1 MNKIIIIPYFLNL
14 KMVQS
19 QIKDALL
26 KNIKNGRLPN
36 AVCFV
41 DKGGR
46 GSLKLASEIGF
57 AVVNNLNEKSN
68 KLDHTHPDLHYI
80 YPTKK
85 PANESVFKKGMTAF
99 YMDKWR
105 AFLRTQIY
113 GSVDD
118 WLDFSSSDNKPAKIR
133 VNQIS
138 EIISTLN
145 LKPFLSDKKTCIIW
159 GLEYL
164 QEDSAN
170 KLLKIIEEPPEQTYF
185 FLIAEN
191 EKKVLPT
198 LASRCQMLRLHPLE
212 NKKNSDSFRK
222 LEPSKFQAIEASVVS
237 KGNLNTSSE
246 TINKREIISERERLF
261 IDCLRGGY
269 IAANKGDFSYI
280 VKNSSALGSLT
291 KFELKQFFQFGIDFI
306 RQAFLYSEGI
316 KELYE
321 FETLNDFSIENF
333 AVYVN
338 DINYKK
344 LVSLFDLNLG
354 HIKRNGLFRDANS
367 KLLSTSFLLDL
378 SDILYKKN

>member
-1 MNKIIIIPYFLNL
+1 
-14 KMVQS
+14 MVQS

-26 KNIKNGRLPN
+26 KNIKIGRFPN

-46 GSLKLASEIGF
+46 GSLKLASEIGL
-57 AVVNNLNEKSN
+57 AVVHNLTEKSN

-145 LKPFLSDKKTCIIW
+145 LKPFQSDKKTCIIW

-185 FLIAEN
+185 FLIAEE
-191 EKKVLPT
+191 EKKILPT
-198 LASRCQMLRLHPLE
+198 LASRCQMFRLHPLE
-212 NKKNSDSFRK
+212 NEK
-222 LEPSKFQAIEASVVS
+222 
-237 KGNLNTSSE
+237 
-246 TINKREIISERERLF
+246 INKRDIIVERERLF

-269 IAANKGDFSYI
+269 IAAKKGDFSCI
-280 VKNSSALGSLT
+280 VKNSSDLGSLT
-291 KFELKQFFQFGIDFI
+291 KFELKQFFQFGIGFI
-306 RQAFLYSEGI
+306 RQAFLYSEGV

-321 FETLNDFSIENF
+321 FESLNDFSIENF

-338 DINYKK
+338 DTNYKK
-344 LVSLFDLNLG
+344 LISLFDLNLG
-354 HIKRNGLFRDANS
+354 YIKRNGLFRDANS
-367 KLLSTSFLLDL
+367 KLLSTSFLLAL

>member
-1 MNKIIIIPYFLNL
+1 
-14 KMVQS
+14 MVRS

-26 KNIKNGRLPN
+26 KNIKIGRFPN

-46 GSLKLASEIGF
+46 GSLKLASEISL
-57 AVVNNLNEKSN
+57 AVVHNLNEKSN
-68 KLDHTHPDLHYI
+68 NLDYSHPDLHYI

-145 LKPFLSDKKTCIIW
+145 LKPFQSDKKTCIIW

-170 KLLKIIEEPPEQTYF
+170 KLLKIIEEPPEKTYF
-185 FLIAEN
+185 FLIAED
-191 EKKVLPT
+191 EKKILPT
-198 LASRCQMLRLHPLE
+198 LASRCQIFKLYPLKDE
-212 NKKNSDSFRK
+212 KISDSFRK
-222 LEPSKFQAIEASVVS
+222 LESDKFQATDASVVS
-237 KGNLNTSSE
+237 NGNLNTSDE
-246 TINKREIISERERLF
+246 TIDKREIIMERERLF
-261 IDCLRGGY
+261 IDCLRGCY
-269 IAANKGDFSYI
+269 IAANRGDFSYI
-280 VKNSSALGSLT
+280 IKNSSNLGSLT
-291 KFELKQFFQFGIDFI
+291 KLELKRFLQFGIEFI
-306 RQAFLYSEGI
+306 RQAFLYSGGV
-316 KELYE
+316 KELYK
-321 FETLNDFSIENF
+321 FESLNDFSIENF

-338 DINYKK
+338 DTNYKK
-344 LVSLFDLNLG
+344 LISLFDLNLG
-354 HIKRNGLFRDANS
+354 YIKRNGLFRDANS
-367 KLLSTSFLLDL
+367 KLLSTSFLLAL

>member
-1 MNKIIIIPYFLNL
+1 
-14 KMVQS
+14 MVRS

-26 KNIKNGRLPN
+26 KNIKIGRFPN

-46 GSLKLASEIGF
+46 GSLKLASEISL
-57 AVVNNLNEKSN
+57 AVVHNLNEKSN
-68 KLDHTHPDLHYI
+68 NLDYSHPDLHYI

-85 PANESVFKKGMTAF
+85 PANESIFKKGMTAF

-145 LKPFLSDKKTCIIW
+145 LKPFQSDKKTCIIW

-185 FLIAEN
+185 FLIAEE
-191 EKKVLPT
+191 EKKILPT
-198 LASRCQMLRLHPLE
+198 LASRCQMFRLHPLE
-212 NKKNSDSFRK
+212 NEKISDGFGK
-222 LEPSKFQAIEASVVS
+222 LESDKFQAIESSVVS
-237 KGNLNTSSE
+237 KRNLNTSNE
-246 TINKREIISERERLF
+246 KINKRDIIVERERLF

-269 IAANKGDFSYI
+269 IAAKKGDFSCI
-280 VKNSSALGSLT
+280 VKNSSDLGSLT
-291 KFELKQFFQFGIDFI
+291 KFELKQFFQFGIGFI
-306 RQAFLYSEGI
+306 RQAFLYSEGV

-321 FETLNDFSIENF
+321 FESLNDFSIENF

-338 DINYKK
+338 DTNYKK
-344 LVSLFDLNLG
+344 LISLFDLNLG
-354 HIKRNGLFRDANS
+354 YIKRNGLFRDANS
-367 KLLSTSFLLDL
+367 KLLSTSFLLAL

>member
-1 MNKIIIIPYFLNL
+1 MAQP
-14 KMVQS
+14 

-26 KNIKNGRLPN
+26 KNIKIGRFPN

-46 GSLKLASEIGF
+46 GSLKLASEIGL
-57 AVVNNLNEKSN
+57 AVVHNLNEKSN
-68 KLDHTHPDLHYI
+68 ILDHTHPDLHYI

-85 PANESVFKKGMTAF
+85 PTNERVFKKGMNAF

-113 GSVDD
+113 GAVDD
-118 WLDFSSSDNKPAKIR
+118 WLNFSSSDNKPAKIR
-133 VNQIS
+133 VGQVS

-145 LKPFLSDKKTCIIW
+145 LKPFQSDKKACIIW

-185 FLIAEN
+185 FLIAED
-191 EKKVLPT
+191 EKKILPT
-198 LASRCQMLRLHPLE
+198 LASRCQMFRLHLLKDKKI
-212 NKKNSDSFRK
+212 NKK
-222 LEPSKFQAIEASVVS
+222 
-237 KGNLNTSSE
+237 
-246 TINKREIISERERLF
+246 EIVMERERLF

-269 IAANKGDFSYI
+269 IAANKGDFSYL
-280 VKNSSALGSLT
+280 VRSSSDLGSLT

-306 RQAFLYSEGI
+306 RQAFMCSEGV
-316 KELYE
+316 KGLYE

-338 DINYKK
+338 DANYKK

-354 HIKRNGLFRDANS
+354 YIKGNGLFREANS
-367 KLLSTSFLLDL
+367 KLLSTSFLLGL

>member
-1 MNKIIIIPYFLNL
+1 
-14 KMVQS
+14 MVQT

-26 KNIKNGRLPN
+26 KNIKIGRFPN

-46 GSLKLASEIGF
+46 GALKLASEISL
-57 AVVNNLNEKSN
+57 AIVHNLNEKS
-68 KLDHTHPDLHYI
+68 KRLDHTHPDLHYI

-118 WLDFSSSDNKPAKIR
+118 WLDFSSSNNMPAKIR

-145 LKPFLSDKKTCIIW
+145 LKPFQSDKKTCIIW

-170 KLLKIIEEPPEQTYF
+170 KLLKIIEEPPEKTYF
-185 FLIAEN
+185 FLIAEG
-191 EKKVLPT
+191 EKKILPT
-198 LASRCQMLRLHPLE
+198 LASRCQLFRLHPL
-212 NKKNSDSFRK
+212 KNEKISDGFRK
-222 LEPSKFQAIEASVVS
+222 LESYQFQAIEASAVS
-237 KGNLNTSSE
+237 KGSLNTSNE
-246 TINKREIISERERLF
+246 TIDKREIVMERERLF

-269 IAANKGDFSYI
+269 IAANKGDFSNI
-280 VKNSSALGSLT
+280 VKNSNALGSLT

-306 RQAFLYSEGI
+306 RQAFFYSEGLE
-316 KELYE
+316 KLYE

-338 DINYKK
+338 DTNYKK

-354 HIKRNGLFRDANS
+354 YMKRNGLFRDANS
-367 KLLSTSFLLDL
+367 KLLSTSFLLGL